1 MAALQVSKINTYL
14 QSYREWQLSDDGLEF
29 RPLWETQLNWQS
41 HFDLLA
47 KDLTKAYTSALDNK
61 TNRRHYS
68 RSGFNP
74 KVAMLEMLDW
84 EPEHVRTVFEDL
96 FNEERDLEGRIQRF
110 VFYCRELFNQYRDAR
125 PKSRLADHYHDQDY
139 HMASIYLMGQYPAKY
154 APYSTTLLQQ
164 ALTKLGALDIPPA
177 ADFPLYTK
185 LLATLRQ
192 FLTKDEAIMQQYT
205 EDFLRPKDYQGE
217 SALLVW
223 HFMQHI
229 TKEADPLEAH

>member
-1 MAALQVSKINTYL
+1 LQVSKIKTYL
-14 QSYREWQLSDDGLEF
+14 QSYRDWQLSDAGLEL
-29 RPLWETQLNWQS
+29 RPLWETQLNWQT
-41 HFDLLA
+41 HFDLAA
-47 KDLTKAYTSALDNK
+47 KDLTTAYTQALDNK

-74 KVAMLEMLDW
+74 KVAMLELLDW

-96 FNEERDLEGRIQRF
+96 FNEDRDLEGRIQRF

-125 PKSRLADHYHDQDY
+125 PKSRLADHYHDHDY
-139 HMASIYLMGQYPAKY
+139 HMASIYLMGQYPTQY

-164 ALTKLGALDIPPA
+164 VLTKLGALDIPPA
-177 ADFPLYTK
+177 ADFPRYTK
-185 LLATLRQ
+185 LLNTLRQ
-192 FLTKDEAIMQQYT
+192 FLTKDETVMQQYA
-205 EDFLRPKDYQGE
+205 EEFLRPKDYQEE

-229 TKEADPLEAH
+229 AKEEEPLN

>member
-1 MAALQVSKINTYL
+1 MQVSKIKTYL
-14 QSYREWQLSDDGLEF
+14 QSYRDWQLSDDGLEL
-29 RPLWETQLNWQS
+29 RPLWETQLNWQT
-41 HFDLLA
+41 HFDLEA
-47 KDLTKAYTSALDNK
+47 KNLTRAYSQALDNK

-84 EPEHVRTVFEDL
+84 EPEHVRTIFEDL

-110 VFYCRELFNQYRDAR
+110 AFFCRELFNQYRDAR

-154 APYSTTLLQQ
+154 APYSTDLLQTV
-164 ALTKLGALDIPPA
+164 LTKLGALDIPPA
-177 ADFPLYTK
+177 ADFPRYTK
-185 LLATLRQ
+185 LLNTLRP
-192 FLTKDEAIMQQYT
+192 FLVKEEVIMENHNQ
-205 EDFLRPKDYQGE
+205 EFLRSQDYKEE

-223 HFMQHI
+223 HFMKHI
-229 TKEADPLEAH
+229 ANHEEPTN